1 MALKLQSFKFVV
13 VNHQFIYS
21 KGVKPEEREKL
32 DPEFV
37 KLSGIACFDNFDV
50 RICYILDSFQEFKMS
65 KSELTELLFTNN
77 VVILG
82 NGILKLDNNYNYRL
96 DLDSYNMD
104 TYEWKLDITTKG
116 KK

>member
-13 VNHQFIYS
+13 VNHQFIYA

-50 RICYILDSFQEFKMS
+50 RICYILDSFQEFNMK
-65 KSELTELLFTNN
+65 KSELSKHAIPESLTNSGSN
-77 VVILG
+77 FSRSSGL
-82 NGILKLDNNYNYRL
+82 
-96 DLDSYNMD
+96 
-104 TYEWKLDITTKG
+104 TPFA
-116 KK
+116 

>member
-1 MALKLQSFKFVV
+1 MALKLQSFKFVS
-13 VNHQFIYS
+13 VNHQFIYA
-21 KGVKPEEREKL
+21 KGLKPEERFNK
-32 DPEFV
+32 DPEFL
-37 KLSGIACFDNFDV
+37 KISGIACFGDGECQV
-50 RICYILDSFQEFKMS
+50 CYILDSFKEFNKS
-65 KSELTELLFTNN
+65 KDELVDLFGSEN

-82 NGILKLDNNYNYRL
+82 NGIIKLDNNYNYRL